1 VPSALSVRAPVRR
14 DVAVALVLAMLLFA
28 LARFGHRAGSTAEA
42 LGAAALCLPL
52 AWRSRWPLQ
61 VLLVVACGGVLYL
74 GLVRATNNFLAP
86 VMLAL
91 YTVTAVGGSRQRTV
105 AIGGVALLYAIFLVL
120 VFSPEPGSTSRQ
132 IVGTAALLGL
142 GIAVGEAVRSHRA
155 LLGAMRE
162 RAERAEREQE
172 LQTRREVDEERLRI
186 ARDVHDL
193 VAHNIATIS
202 TQASVGAHIGR
213 EDPVRAVEALD
224 SISIVSTRAL
234 EDLRHALGVVRDEN
248 GRDPTAPAPSVHDVS
263 ELVEQA
269 RDAGMSVELTL
280 EGSSVA
286 LAPGLQIAVYRIVQ
300 EALTNVMRHAQGAH
314 AAVRITSAATR
325 VEVEVRND
333 GAGRASSASVSGS
346 HSGLVGM
353 RERARSL
360 GGSFEAAATARGGF
374 RVHATLPLGLGSE
387 RA

>member
-1 VPSALSVRAPVRR
+1 
-14 DVAVALVLAMLLFA
+14 VALAFA
-28 LARFGHRAGSTAEA
+28 LAILLFTLPRFGHRPDTPEA

-61 VLLVVACGGVLYL
+61 VLIVVAGGGLLYL
-74 GLVRATNNFLAP
+74 GLGHATNNFILP
-86 VMLAL
+86 IMVAL
-91 YTVTAVGGSRQRTV
+91 YTLVAAGGSRQRTV
-105 AIGGVALLYAIFLVL
+105 AIAGLALLYAVFIVL
-120 VFSPEPGSTSRQ
+120 VFSPDPGSTSRQ
-132 IVGTAALLGL
+132 IVEVATLLGL
-142 GIAVGEAVRSHRA
+142 GIAVGETVRSHRA

-186 ARDVHDL
+186 ARDIHDL

-213 EDPVRAVEALD
+213 EDPVRAVEVLD
-224 SISIVSTRAL
+224 SINVVSTRAL
-234 EDLRHALGVVRDEN
+234 EDLRRALGVVREEN
-248 GRDPTAPAPSVHDVS
+248 GRDPTAPAPSVHEVS
-263 ELVEQA
+263 ALVEQA
-269 RDAGMSVELTL
+269 RDAGLAVELRL

-286 LAPGLQIAVYRIVQ
+286 LAPALQIAVYRIVR
-300 EALTNVMRHAQGAH
+300 ESLTNVMRHAQGAH

-325 VEVEVRND
+325 VDVEVTND
-333 GAGRASSASVSGS
+333 GTGRASSASVAGA

-353 RERARSL
+353 RERAESL
-360 GGSFEAAATARGGF
+360 GGSFEAAATAFGGF
-374 RVHATLPLGLGSE
+374 RVHATFPLESE

>member
-1 VPSALSVRAPVRR
+1 M
-14 DVAVALVLAMLLFA
+14 LAILLFVI
-28 LARFGHRAGSTAEA
+28 ARFGHRAGSTAEA

-61 VLLVVACGGVLYL
+61 VGIAIAGGGLVYL
-74 GLVRATNNFLAP
+74 GLARATNNFMLP
-86 VMLAL
+86 VMVAL
-91 YTVTAVGGSRQRTV
+91 YTVTAAAGSRQRTV
-105 AIGGVALLYAIFLVL
+105 AIAGAALLYAIFVVL
-120 VFSPEPGSTSRQ
+120 TFSPDPGSTSRQ
-132 IVGTAALLGL
+132 IVEVAALCGFA
-142 GIAVGEAVRSHRA
+142 IAAGEAVRSHRA

-213 EDPVRAVEALD
+213 EDPSRAVDVLD
-224 SISIVSTRAL
+224 SINMVSTRAL
-234 EDLRHALGVVRDEN
+234 EDLRRALGVVREEN
-248 GRDPTAPAPSVHDVS
+248 GRDPTAPTPSVHDVS

-269 RDAGMSVELTL
+269 RGAGLAVELTL

-286 LAPGLQIAVYRIVQ
+286 LAPALQIAVYRIVQ

-314 AAVRITSAATR
+314 VAVRVTAAATR
-325 VEVEVRND
+325 VDVEVTND
-333 GAGRASSASVSGS
+333 GTGRASSASVAGS

-353 RERARSL
+353 RERAESV

-374 RVHATLPLGLGSE
+374 RVHAALPLASQ

>member
-1 VPSALSVRAPVRR
+1 
-14 DVAVALVLAMLLFA
+14 VALALALAILVFA
-28 LARFGHRAGSTAEA
+28 LARFGRRPEGTAEA

-52 AWRSRWPLQ
+52 VWRSRWPLQ
-61 VLLVVACGGVLYL
+61 VLIVVAGGGLLYL
-74 GLVRATNNFLAP
+74 GAGRATNNFILP
-86 VMLAL
+86 VMVAL
-91 YTVTAVGGSRQRTV
+91 YTVTATGGSRRTTV
-105 AIGGVALLYAIFLVL
+105 AIAGAALLYAIFIAL
-120 VFSPEPGSTSRQ
+120 VFSPEPGSSTSRQ
-132 IVGTAALLGL
+132 IVDGATLCGL

-172 LQTRREVDEERLRI
+172 MQTRREVDEERLRI

-234 EDLRHALGVVRDEN
+234 EDLRRALGVVRDED
-248 GRDPTAPAPSVHDVS
+248 GRDPTAPAPSVHEVS

-269 RDAGMSVELTL
+269 RVAGLAVDLTL

-286 LAPGLQIAVYRIVQ
+286 LAPALQIAVYRIVQ

-314 AAVRITSAATR
+314 AGVRITSAATWVD
-325 VEVEVRND
+325 VEVTND
-333 GAGRASSASVSGS
+333 GGGRASSASVSGS

-353 RERARSL
+353 RERAESL

-374 RVHATLPLGLGSE
+374 RVHATLPLGSE